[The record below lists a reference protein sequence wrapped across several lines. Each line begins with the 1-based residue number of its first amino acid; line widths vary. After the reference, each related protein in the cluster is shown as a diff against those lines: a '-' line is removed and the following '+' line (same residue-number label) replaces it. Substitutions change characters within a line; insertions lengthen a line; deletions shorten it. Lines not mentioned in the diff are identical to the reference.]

1 MSRCWPS
8 FLSLGLGLLASIFL
22 LNAGWIHTKALIGQY
37 LVESAWSSSIEDL
50 NIHRPWPWADT
61 YPVARLR
68 VPDKDVDLIV
78 LSGTSGRTLAFGPG
92 HLESSPLPGERGNA
106 VISGHRDTHFRFL
119 QLIHSGDHLLI
130 DKTNGE
136 TTQYKVIHTQV
147 VESDSVSLGLKSDDR
162 RLTLVT
168 CWPFD
173 AIPTH
178 PSNDL
183 RYVVE
188 GIEI

>member
-1 MSRCWPS
+1 MV
-8 FLSLGLGLLASIFL
+8 ASIFL

-50 NIHRPWPWADT
+50 HIHRPWPWADT

-92 HLESSPLPGERGNA
+92 HLESSTLPGERGNA

-119 QLIHSGDHLLI
+119 QLIHPGDHLLI

-173 AIPTH
+173 VIPTH
-178 PSNDL
+178 PNNDL